1 MIKKHYFLC
10 ILSVVTLFFG
20 CQSGKKISIIKN
32 DLLGEFVLIEAGYF
46 TKGYTKDQQEP
57 CLFCGDTVE
66 LRMNSFYLGKTEV
79 TQAQWQIVMG
89 ENPSS
94 HICPN
99 CPVENISYGQVDVFL
114 SKINQNGKYKYRLP
128 TTAEWEFTAR
138 GGIMDVTSKYP
149 GSNNLDELAWY
160 HKNSNDSTH
169 EVGLK
174 KPNELGLYDL
184 AGNVMEFCKDIDGG
198 MSIDGKAIKG
208 GAYLSDTTSCK
219 ASPTYY
225 SIPRDLPVAE
235 NNKYTG
241 FRLLME
247 LNEKKKQN

>member
-94 HICPN
+94 HE
-99 CPVENISYGQVDVFL
+99 VA
-114 SKINQNGKYKYRLP
+114 QNY
-128 TTAEWEFTAR
+128 F
-138 GGIMDVTSKYP
+138 
-149 GSNNLDELAWY
+149 NNLLFSDARY
-160 HKNSNDSTH
+160 N
-169 EVGLK
+169 
-174 KPNELGLYDL
+174 
-184 AGNVMEFCKDIDGG
+184 
-198 MSIDGKAIKG
+198 
-208 GAYLSDTTSCK
+208 LSDVGRIK
-219 ASPTYY
+219 M
-225 SIPRDLPVAE
+225 
-235 NNKYTG
+235 NH
-241 FRLLME
+241 RLE
-247 LNEKKKQN
+247 